1 MAPLSPMTENET
13 VKKSCCMGSAVVPS
27 PVSNSNAN
35 VTGSTMAPASAPPTK
50 RTPNDFIFGKVI
62 GEGSFST
69 VSHTDSF
76 VGNAHAFDFLNGER
90 ETIFAN

>member
-13 VKKSCCMGSAVVPS
+13 VKKSCCIGSTVVS
-27 PVSNSNAN
+27 PASNSNN
-35 VTGSTMAPASAPPTK
+35 NTNNSTSSSSAGAGGGGGNGNNSNTISASPSMPASAPPTK

-69 VSHTDSF
+69 VS
-76 VGNAHAFDFLNGER
+76 
-90 ETIFAN
+90 